1 MAHVKSRRQQR
12 KFRSLLFLA
21 VINLFLIGTAF
32 SQVTPAAGYTP
43 PDDTP
48 SVKLGGV
55 FYGNYTY
62 TSKPQ
67 IIDAEGNLVDAN
79 SFDVTRTYI
88 NVTGQISHIVAFRFT
103 PDISR
108 ASGSTASNNNSLVYR
123 VKYAFGQFNLDDWT
137 GKWKQTW
144 IRFGA
149 NQTPLV
155 DWEEG
160 VYRYRFQGTTFTE
173 RVGKLTSSDFGLS
186 FHTNLPD
193 NYGEIHTGI
202 YNGEGYSAAEPNS
215 RKAFQT
221 RVTIRPLPRG
231 GMFLRGLRLTGFY
244 DKDNYASKNVITNIE
259 DVKNRFVFEALF
271 EHPHIVAGYDF
282 LDSTDQA
289 APSASNPYFHG
300 RGYSVWATPIFQEKG
315 HGWEMLLRWDSFAP
329 SWGAVDSTGKEKK
342 QNMWIVGPA
351 YWFPHVGSVATSLL
365 ADVEN
370 VTFPGT
376 SAPAQRRYA
385 LHGYLNF

>member
-1 MAHVKSRRQQR
+1 MFSFRMA
-12 KFRSLLFLA
+12 LFLA
-21 VINLFLIGTAF
+21 VLCLVFCGTAF

-62 TSKPQ
+62 TSKPKVL
-67 IIDAEGNLVDAN
+67 DAEGNLVDAN

-88 NVTGQISHIVAFRFT
+88 NITGNVNHIVAFRFT

-108 ASGSTASNNNSLVYR
+108 SSNSTASNNGSLVFR
-123 VKYAFGQFNLDDWT
+123 VKYAFGQFNLDEWT

-144 IRFGA
+144 VRLGA

-202 YNGEGYSAAEPNS
+202 YNGEGYSTPEANS

-221 RVTIRPLPRG
+221 RLTLRPLPKG
-231 GMFLRGLRLTGFY
+231 GMLMRGLRLTSFY
-244 DKDNYASKNVITNIE
+244 DKDNYASKNALTGKE
-259 DVKNRFVFEALF
+259 DVKNRYVFEALF
-271 EHPHIVAGYDF
+271 EHPHVVAGYDY
-282 LDSTDQA
+282 LDSTDQQ
-289 APSASNPYFHG
+289 APSATNLYFHG

-315 HGWEMLLRWDSFAP
+315 HGFELLLRWDSFTP
-329 SWGAVDSTGKEKK
+329 RRGIVDSTGKTQK
-342 QNMWIVGPA
+342 QNLWIVGPA
-351 YWFPHVGSVATSLL
+351 YWFPHIGTVATSLL
-365 ADVEN
+365 FDVEDAS
-370 VTFPGT
+370 FPGFANT
-376 SAPAQRRYA
+376 GSTAATRKYA
-385 LHGYLNF
+385 LHGYINF

>member
-1 MAHVKSRRQQR
+1 MRDVGGQLQR
-12 KFRSLLFLA
+12 WRLRSLLLIVTA
-21 VINLFLIGTAF
+21 SLFQIGTGFA
-32 SQVTPAAGYTP
+32 QVTPAAGFTP

-62 TSKPQ
+62 QSKPQ
-67 IIDAEGNLVDAN
+67 ITDAEGNLVDPN

-88 NVTGQISHIVAFRFT
+88 NITGQVHHIVQFRFT

-123 VKYAFGQFNLDDWT
+123 VKYAFAQFNLDDWT
-137 GKWKQTW
+137 GKWKGTW
-144 IRFGA
+144 VRLGA
-149 NQTPLV
+149 NQTPLI

-173 RVGKLTSSDFGLS
+173 RVGKLTSSDFGVS

-193 NYGEIHTGI
+193 NYGEIHTGV

-221 RVTIRPLPRG
+221 RVTIRPLPKG
-231 GMFLRGLRLTGFY
+231 GMLMRGLRLTGFY
-244 DKDNYASKNVITNIE
+244 DKDNYASRNVTTGVE

-289 APSASNPYFHG
+289 APSATNPYFHG
-300 RGYSVWATPIFQEKG
+300 RGYGIWVTPIFQEKG
-315 HGWEMLLRWDSFAP
+315 HGWEALLRWDSFAP
-329 SWGAVDSTGKEKK
+329 RWGAVDSTGKDIRT
-342 QNMWIVGPA
+342 NMWLVGPA
-351 YWFPHVGSVATSLL
+351 YWFPHVGNVATSLL
-365 ADVEN
+365 FDVEN

-376 SAPAQRRYA
+376 STSAQRRYA
-385 LHGYLNF
+385 VHGYVNF

>member
-1 MAHVKSRRQQR
+1 MRSRLQR
-12 KFRSLLFLA
+12 WKIRAALFLA
-21 VINLFLIGTAF
+21 VSVLAFGGTAF
-32 SQVTPAAGYTP
+32 SQVTPAAGFTP

-62 TSKPQ
+62 TGKPK
-67 IIDAEGNLVDAN
+67 ITDADGNLVNQN
-79 SFDVTRTYI
+79 SFDVGRAYI
-88 NVTGQISHIVAFRFT
+88 NITGNISHIVAFRFT
-103 PDISR
+103 PDVSR
-108 ASGSTASNNNSLVYR
+108 ATATGLSINNSLVFR
-123 VKYAFGQFNLDDWT
+123 VKYAFAQFNLDDWT
-137 GKWKQTW
+137 GKFKQTW
-144 IRFGA
+144 VRIGA

-173 RVGKLTSSDFGLS
+173 RVGRLTSSDFGAS

-193 NYGEIHTGI
+193 NYGEIHTGV
-202 YNGEGYSAAEPNS
+202 YNGEGYSQAEVNN

-231 GMFLRGLRLTGFY
+231 GLTMRGLRVTGFY
-244 DKDNYASKNVITNIE
+244 DYDSYVRH
-259 DVKNRFVFEALF
+259 DVRNRFVFEGLF
-271 EHPHIVAGYDF
+271 EHPHIVAGYDY
-282 LDSTDQA
+282 LDATDRVNA
-289 APSASNPYFHG
+289 AAALVHG
-300 RGYSVWATPIFQEKG
+300 RGYSIWATPIFKEKG
-315 HGWEMLLRWDSFAP
+315 HGPELLLRWDSYTP
-329 SWGAVDSTGKEKK
+329 SRGAVDSTGKTKK

-351 YWFPHVGSVATSLL
+351 YWFPHQGAVAASLL

-376 SAPAQRRYA
+376 STPAQRRYA
-385 LHGYLNF
+385 LHVNFTF

>member
-1 MAHVKSRRQQR
+1 LDYALANLQNW
-12 KFRSLLFLA
+12 KFRTLLLLAVVSLLT
-21 VINLFLIGTAF
+21 VGTAF
-32 SQVTPAAGYTP
+32 SQVAPAAGYTP

-62 TSKPQ
+62 TSKPK
-67 IIDAEGNLVDAN
+67 ITDAEGNLVDAN

-88 NVTGQISHIVAFRFT
+88 NITGNINHIVAFRFT

-108 ASGSTASNNNSLVYR
+108 ANGSTATNNGSLVYR

-144 IRFGA
+144 VRFGA
-149 NQTPLV
+149 NQTPFV

-160 VYRYRFQGTTFTE
+160 VYRYRFQGTVFVE
-173 RVGKLTSSDFGLS
+173 RVGKLTSSDFGAS

-202 YNGEGYSAAEPNS
+202 YNGEGYSAPDPNS

-221 RVTIRPLPRG
+221 RVTLRPLPKG
-231 GMFLRGLRLTGFY
+231 GMFMRGLRLTGFY
-244 DKDNYASKNVITNIE
+244 DKDNYASKNVNTGVE

-271 EHPHIVAGYDF
+271 EHPHFVAAYDY
-282 LDSTDQA
+282 LDSTDQP
-289 APSASNPYFHG
+289 APSLTNPYLHG
-300 RGYSVWATPIFQEKG
+300 RGYSVWVTPFFQEKG
-315 HGWEMLLRWDSFAP
+315 HGLEALLRWDSFAP
-329 SWGAVDSTGKEKK
+329 SWGAVDSTGKDKK
-342 QNMWIVGPA
+342 QNTWIVGPA
-351 YWFPHVGSVATSLL
+351 YWFPHIGTVATSILL
-365 ADVEN
+365 DVEN

>member
-1 MAHVKSRRQQR
+1 LIVIAC
-12 KFRSLLFLA
+12 LFQ
-21 VINLFLIGTAF
+21 IGTAF
-32 SQVTPAAGYTP
+32 SQVTPAAGSTP

-62 TSKPQ
+62 TAKPH
-67 IIDAEGNLVDAN
+67 IIDTEGNSVDAN

-88 NVTGQISHIVAFRFT
+88 NITGQVNHIVAFRFT
-103 PDISR
+103 PDIAR
-108 ASGSTASNNNSLVYR
+108 ATGTGLSPQGSLVYR
-123 VKYAFGQFNLDDWT
+123 VKYAFAQFNLDDWT

-144 IRFGA
+144 VRFGA
-149 NQTPLV
+149 NQTPLI

-202 YNGEGYSAAEPNS
+202 YNGDGYATNEVNS
-215 RKAFQT
+215 QKAFQT
-221 RVTIRPLPRG
+221 RVTIRPLPKG
-231 GMFLRGLRLTGFY
+231 GMLMRGLRLTGFY
-244 DKDNYASKNVITNIE
+244 DKDNYATKNATTGVQP
-259 DVKNRFVFEALF
+259 VKNRFVLEALF
-271 EHPHIVAGYDF
+271 EHPHIVAGYDY
-282 LDSTDQA
+282 LDSQDQA
-289 APSASNPYFHG
+289 SPSAVNPYLHG
-300 RGYSVWATPIFQEKG
+300 RGYGVWVTPIFQEKG
-315 HGWEMLLRWDSFAP
+315 HGWEALLRWDSFAP
-329 SWGAVDSTGKEKK
+329 KWGAVDSTGKDIK
-342 QNMWIVGPA
+342 QNMWLVGPA
-351 YWFPHVGSVATSLL
+351 YWFPHMGNVATSLL

-376 SAPAQRRYA
+376 STVSQRRYA
-385 LHGYLNF
+385 LHGYINF

>member
-1 MAHVKSRRQQR
+1 MLYVGGRLHQW
-12 KFRSLLFLA
+12 KFRSLMFIVIVSLFQ
-21 VINLFLIGTAF
+21 VGTAF
-32 SQVTPAAGYTP
+32 SQVTPAAGFTP

-62 TSKPQ
+62 TSKPR
-67 IIDAEGNLVDAN
+67 ITDAEGNLVDPN
-79 SFDVTRTYI
+79 SFDVTRAYI
-88 NVTGQISHIVAFRFT
+88 NITGTISHIVAFRFT
-103 PDISR
+103 PDVSR
-108 ASGSTASNNNSLVYR
+108 ATATGLSINNSLVFR
-123 VKYAFGQFNLDDWT
+123 VKYAFAQFNLDDWT
-137 GKWKQTW
+137 GKWKGTW
-144 IRFGA
+144 VRFGA
-149 NQTPLV
+149 NQTPLI

-173 RVGKLTSSDFGLS
+173 RVGRLTSSDFGLS

-193 NYGEIHTGI
+193 NYGEIHTGV
-202 YNGEGYSAAEPNS
+202 YNGEGYSQAEPNS

-221 RVTIRPLPRG
+221 RVTIRPLPKG
-231 GMFLRGLRLTGFY
+231 GMLMRGLRLTGFY
-244 DKDNYASKNVITNIE
+244 DKDNYASKNVTTNVE

-271 EHPHIVAGYDF
+271 EHPHFVAGYDF
-282 LDSTDQA
+282 LDSTDQV
-289 APSASNPYFHG
+289 APSATNPYLHG
-300 RGYSVWATPIFQEKG
+300 RGYGVWFTPIFQEKG
-315 HGWEMLLRWDSFAP
+315 HGWEALLRWDSYAP
-329 SWGAVDSTGKEKK
+329 SWGAVDAGGKDKK

-351 YWFPHVGSVATSLL
+351 YWFPHVGTVASSLL
-365 ADVEN
+365 FDVEN